1 MSIMRDPETGRDRAY
16 PGGVALLSLIV
27 LAASLLWAVTTPAF
41 HGPDEALHYNSINRL
56 LDGEGWPEPYT
67 APVKASTW
75 RAVGESTGSRVL
87 FQGPAVREMSP
98 AAPGD
103 RSAMNDGSGLEDRG
117 RDQMVQ
123 HPPTYYLLGAGAVQV
138 VGGTS
143 IPWDT
148 ALMTLR
154 VLSAVLTAAS
164 VPFLVGVGRR
174 LTGSRRAGLLG
185 ATSLLAI
192 PFFSTMGG
200 YVTNDSLLLLT
211 TSAALYCAVRTL
223 DADRLLTWLLLTGL
237 GLGAALL
244 TKGLALFLIPVVGL
258 LTLLAVLRRPLPAH
272 RRLSLLLVPQGV
284 AFVVGG
290 WWWLRNLLT
299 LGSVQ
304 PSQCGVDGGCTMIAP
319 KDPPP
324 PDTWFFAVSFV
335 KRFSQTFWGRGGIET
350 IAYPYAVTTAA
361 TVLLVALVLAAVLLT
376 RRRTVLLALVAA
388 PVLITVVLFTNAY
401 GIYVDVGVPNRGVQ
415 GRYVFSTAAVLA
427 ACAAVLWARWDRRA
441 GGRRVTAAGTV
452 LLSGLVSAAGW
463 WWVVDRLWAA
473 PDDGLRQGI
482 AASTESTGSSVGAV
496 IGLGLVLAIAT
507 AALAALMLRR
517 DLSDAAPRRSVPSP
531 G

>member
-1 MSIMRDPETGRDRAY
+1 MSATGTSETGRDRGY
-16 PGGVALLSLIV
+16 PVGVALLSLIV

-41 HGPDEALHYNSINRL
+41 HGPDEALHYNSVNRL
-56 LDGEGWPEPYT
+56 LDGGGWPEPYT

-75 RAVGESTGSRVL
+75 RAVGESTGARVL
-87 FQGPAVREMSP
+87 FQGPAVREMRP

-103 RSAMNDGSGLEDRG
+103 RSAMDDGSGLEDRG

-123 HPPTYYLLGAGAVQV
+123 HPPTFYLLGAGVLQV
-138 VGGTS
+138 GGGTS
-143 IPWDT
+143 LPWDT

-154 VLSAVLTAAS
+154 VLSAVLTAAA
-164 VPFLVGVGRR
+164 VPFVVGVGRR

-223 DADRLLTWLLLTGL
+223 DAERLLTWLLLTGL

-244 TKGLALFLIPVVGL
+244 TKGLALFLIPVVGV
-258 LTLLAVLRRPLPAH
+258 LTLMAVLRRPLPVH
-272 RRLSLLLVPQGV
+272 RRLALLLVPQAV

-319 KDPPP
+319 TDPPP
-324 PDTWFFAVSFV
+324 PDPWFFAVSFV
-335 KRFSQTFWGRGGIET
+335 KRFSQTFWGRGGVET

-361 TVLLVALVLAAVLLT
+361 TLLLVAMVLTAVLLT
-376 RRRTVLLALVAA
+376 RRRTILLSLVAA

-427 ACAAVLWARWDRRA
+427 ACAAVLWVRWDRRT
-441 GGRRVTAAGTV
+441 GRMRLTAAGAV
-452 LLSGLVSAAGW
+452 LLSVAVAAAGW
-463 WWVVDRLWAA
+463 WWVVARLWAP
-473 PDDGLRQGI
+473 PDGGLRRGVL
-482 AASTESTGSSVGAV
+482 ASTESTGSSVGAV
-496 IGLGLVLAIAT
+496 VALGIVLAIAT
-507 AALAALMLRR
+507 AAFAILLLRH
-517 DLSDAAPRRSVPSP
+517 DLSAEAPRRSVPSP